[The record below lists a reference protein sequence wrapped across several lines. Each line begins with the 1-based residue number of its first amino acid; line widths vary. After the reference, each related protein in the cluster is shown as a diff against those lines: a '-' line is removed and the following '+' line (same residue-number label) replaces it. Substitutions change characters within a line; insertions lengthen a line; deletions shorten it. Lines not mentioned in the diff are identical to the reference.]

1 MFSLQAP
8 PNKVKFQI
16 VSVVKVLTSLQWHRF
31 VSVHDGENF
40 LSTGTVAETA
50 VSKERGCQQ
59 LINRKDV
66 DSN

>member
-1 MFSLQAP
+1 M
-8 PNKVKFQI
+8 
-16 VSVVKVLTSLQWHRF
+16 VSVVKVLTFLQWHRF

-40 LSTGTVAETA
+40 LSNRVRGTGTVAETA

-66 DSN
+66 EDEGQHNILSR